1 MKRRAMLIALLCVI
15 LAAPARAVE
24 PGEMLADPAL
34 EARAQKISRELRCVV
49 CQNESIDAS
58 NAPLAQDMR
67 LLVRERL
74 LAGDTDAEAKAYL
87 VARYG
92 NFVLLRPPVQ
102 TNTLLLWGGPFLV
115 LALGAWWIAARA
127 RARASETTP
136 PLSEEE
142 RAALARKL
150 GEPKP

>member
-1 MKRRAMLIALLCVI
+1 MLLALALVA
-15 LAAPARAVE
+15 LPAFAVE
-24 PGEMLADPAL
+24 PSEMLADPRM
-34 EARAQKISRELRCVV
+34 EARAQKISQELRCVV

-67 LLVRERL
+67 KLVRERL
-74 LAGDTDAEAKAYL
+74 MAGDSDAEVKAYL

-115 LALGAWWIAARA
+115 LALGAWWIVARA
-127 RARASETTP
+127 RSRAETVA
-136 PLSEEE
+136 PLTEEE
-142 RAALARKL
+142 RRALGQRL
-150 GEPKP
+150 GEPRP